1 MTVSSLVPVNNYT
14 GNSYSKKFDFDFL
27 IEKESE
33 LKVYLIN
40 SSGYS
45 TLLENGIDYSI
56 NEIGNPNGSYITF
69 PLSSSKYDVLNSD
82 EKLSLALDLVIKQE
96 NEFKNSLYF
105 NFDVLEWT
113 FDYIIR
119 ILQIFSRRF
128 ERAVLVTE
136 GAGVT
141 PAELLN
147 NIEES
152 ESAAKTYS
160 EISKAY
166 SAKVSEG
173 LEFLKRIKENI
184 NYSVNEEMTLNLVD
198 FLLRR
203 TNYVLFQNDELMMKK
218 DAFVDEMARIM
229 EWNEEEKAAAAKQL
243 DETIAESSLAY
254 LK

>member
-1 MTVSSLVPVNNYT
+1 M
-14 GNSYSKKFDFDFL
+14 
-27 IEKESE
+27 
-33 LKVYLIN
+33 
-40 SSGYS
+40 
-45 TLLENGIDYSI
+45 
-56 NEIGNPNGSYITF
+56 
-69 PLSSSKYDVLNSD
+69 
-82 EKLSLALDLVIKQE
+82 SLALDLVIKQE

-160 EISKAY
+160 
-166 SAKVSEG
+166 
-173 LEFLKRIKENI
+173 
-184 NYSVNEEMTLNLVD
+184 
-198 FLLRR
+198 
-203 TNYVLFQNDELMMKK
+203 
-218 DAFVDEMARIM
+218 
-229 EWNEEEKAAAAKQL
+229 
-243 DETIAESSLAY
+243 
-254 LK
+254 